1 YVEDASFLRLNNV
14 TFGYTFPK
22 TWLKKAYISN
32 LRVYA
37 SAYNLFTI
45 TGYSG
50 YDPEV
55 NTKPNG
61 GLTPG
66 VDWGA
71 YPRSLSFVFGLNLS
85 F

>member
-1 YVEDASFLRLNNV
+1 MRF
-14 TFGYTFPK
+14 YT
-22 TWLKKAYISN
+22 SG
-32 LRVYA
+32 
-37 SAYNLFTI
+37 YNLFTL
-45 TGYSG
+45 TKYSG
-50 YDPEV
+50 FDPEV

-71 YPRSLSFVFGLNLS
+71 YPRSMSFVVGLNLS